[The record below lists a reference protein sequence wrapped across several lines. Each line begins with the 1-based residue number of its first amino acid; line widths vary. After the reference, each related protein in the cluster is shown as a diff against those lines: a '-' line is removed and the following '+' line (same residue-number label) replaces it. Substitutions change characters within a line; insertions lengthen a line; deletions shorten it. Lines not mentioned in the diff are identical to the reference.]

1 MILAAGTVAAEVL
14 YLANKG
20 DNAITW
26 SEACGEY
33 GGFCHKATASVGITF
48 GAVACY
54 VVLSLISSYRLFTT
68 YDAPIRFP
76 GEIAAFPGSPHHAP
90 IS

>member
-1 MILAAGTVAAEVL
+1 MILAAGAVAAEVL

-20 DNAITW
+20 DKTITW
-26 SEACGEY
+26 SQACGLY

-54 VVLSLISSYRLFTT
+54 VVLSLISSYRLFIT
-68 YDAPIRFP
+68 YDAPICFPRDVATFP
-76 GEIAAFPGSPHHAP
+76 G
-90 IS
+90 